1 MDISNDLIQQ
11 WGSCTTNRSSIS
23 SINDTFNYSCS
34 FITRPF
40 ALVATTMDDSDI
52 IAIKNLTMT
61 TFDVYIFDRYDG
73 YTVFLNFLWI
83 ALGI

>member
-1 MDISNDLIQQ
+1 MDISNALILQ
-11 WGSCTTNRSSIS
+11 WGSCITNRSNIS
-23 SINDTFNYSCS
+23 SINGTFNYSCS
-34 FITRPF
+34 FTTRPF

-52 IAIKNLTMT
+52 MAIRNLTLT